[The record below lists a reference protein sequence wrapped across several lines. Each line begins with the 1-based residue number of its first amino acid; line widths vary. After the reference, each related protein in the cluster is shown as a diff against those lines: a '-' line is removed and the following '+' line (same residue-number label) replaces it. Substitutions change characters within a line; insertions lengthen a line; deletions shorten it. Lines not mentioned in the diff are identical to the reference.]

1 MCNFQKT
8 CNGENSDDCNSIEI
22 DEYKRLLSNKKQE
35 LRFGQSADETSTSFQ
50 KHRIEITLCFET
62 KKRKISSKATED
74 AKATIDSE
82 VDRLTKIIERDPTKN
97 LEDIEFE
104 IIVKFFDRDREK
116 TAKRKEVLQV
126 VFEAALLDGKEFD
139 DIRGA
144 FIAAPTKILEQF
156 SQTDAELWVSQNQ

>member
-8 CNGENSDDCNSIEI
+8 CNGESSDDCNSIEI

-35 LRFGQSADETSTSFQ
+35 LRLGESVDETFQ
-50 KHRIEITLCFET
+50 KHRTEIIWCFET
-62 KKRKISSKATED
+62 QKRKISSKATED

-104 IIVKFFDRDREK
+104 IIKFYVR
-116 TAKRKEVLQV
+116 
-126 VFEAALLDGKEFD
+126 

>member
-8 CNGENSDDCNSIEI
+8 CNGESSDDCNSIEI

-35 LRFGQSADETSTSFQ
+35 LRLGESVDETFQ
-50 KHRIEITLCFET
+50 KYWTEIIWCFET
-62 KKRKISSKATED
+62 QKRKISSKATED